1 MSNQCYHNGDFWQ
14 CVTATNAGE
23 SPTTHAAK
31 WRKLK
36 LPSKWRWVL
45 AQLTY
50 AALLVMDGQND
61 KANVAR
67 SVAYGRDRVGLDEL
81 IRAEANEEQKSN
93 RCGQRGR
100 GAIVNTGATRPVAA
114 SVILDDAYRLIGWDQ
129 AQLDDREKTDARMA
143 LSQAVQ
149 EVWEAWWWH
158 ELMVCEQMPL
168 ARPLLPGEI
177 APAFDATYNG
187 NVFYWALTD
196 EYFFLSG
203 DVNTEDPTDAAGNL
217 TGSPATWV
225 KLDLQ
230 GRYEP
235 WAADTTYTIYEDA
248 SRVTWAGKQYA
259 MIGAGTS
266 IGEDPRQGGPWVELP
281 ATFGLLPYWDYSY
294 STAPAIVGQVAPFGP
309 IRSVSKYDPR
319 ATNNPNFY
327 ELDVTAA
334 GTRVLGL
341 DVGLP
346 WVWSRRVTP
355 IITGDAF
362 DATATY
368 EATEPEDLVYD
379 A

>member
-81 IRAEANEEQKSN
+81 IRAEANEEQKGN

-129 AQLDDREKTDARMA
+129 AQLDDREQTDARMA

-158 ELMVCEQMPL
+158 ELMSCEQMPL
-168 ARPLLPGEI
+168 ARSLEPGAI
-177 APAFDATYNG
+177 APAFNDTWNG
-187 NVFYWALTD
+187 NVFYWALTE

-203 DVNTEDPTDAAGNL
+203 DVNTVDPTDSAGTLNEENWIRL
-217 TGSPATWV
+217 APSGGYAEW
-225 KLDLQ
+225 DI
-230 GRYEP
+230 
-235 WAADTTYTIYEDA
+235 ATTYTRYTDA
-248 SRVTWAGKQYA
+248 ARVTWAGKTYGLIA
-259 MIGAGTS
+259 AGSST
-266 IGEDPRQGGPWVELP
+266 GEDPRLGAPWVELP
-281 ATFGLLPYWDYSY
+281 STFGLLPYWDYSY
-294 STAPAIVGQVAPFGP
+294 TSAPTIVGQVAPFGP

-319 ATNNPNFY
+319 SAANPGHY
-327 ELDVTAA
+327 ELDVTAE

>member
-23 SPTTHAAK
+23 SPTTHPAK

-36 LPSKWRWVL
+36 LPGKWRWVL

-67 SVAYGRDRVGLDEL
+67 SVAYGRDRTGLDEL

-129 AQLDDREKTDARMA
+129 AQLDDREQTDARMA

-158 ELMVCEQMPL
+158 ELMSCEQMPL
-168 ARPLLPGEI
+168 AHRLARGEGSTVVFDPDLL
-177 APAFDATYNG
+177 
-187 NVFYWALTD
+187 VYWELTD
-196 EYFFLSG
+196 KYYFAYG
-203 DVNTEDPTDAAGNL
+203 DTPSFDPTDDDGNL
-217 TGSPATWV
+217 QPGWVEFPYTRDFAAWSPT
-225 KLDLQ
+225 
-230 GRYEP
+230 
-235 WAADTTYTIYEDA
+235 TTYTQATDYVRWQGEDW
-248 SRVTWAGKQYA
+248 VLY
-259 MIGAGTS
+259 GAATSVGQEPIDGTS
-266 IGEDPRQGGPWVELP
+266 AWVILPRGFTVPYTDNAAGP
-281 ATFGLLPYWDYSY
+281 A
-294 STAPAIVGQVAPFGP
+294 AVGPFGP

-319 ATNNPNFY
+319 SAANPGHY
-327 ELDVTAA
+327 ELDVTPA

-368 EATEPEDLVYD
+368 EATDPEDLVYD